1 MEVITTS
8 CAGQLGLDSNRIFDM
23 KPSSILSALALSSIS
38 LTSSFADSVT
48 FKCSFNGLVPQTLV
62 YVINSEAKNAAVIGD
77 FGTHEAF
84 VLSYNEG
91 FFYIIEPNVGA
102 SVATILYLHADE
114 TPIGVRITL
123 GRISDDQYAGI
134 PDELK
139 LSSENLRFMT
149 VAGRGRCP
157 VQR

>member
-1 MEVITTS
+1 MP
-8 CAGQLGLDSNRIFDM
+8 
-23 KPSSILSALALSSIS
+23 PSSEISARMKHLCFRTTKDFSTSLS
-38 LTSSFADSVT
+38 LT
-48 FKCSFNGLVPQTLV
+48 
-62 YVINSEAKNAAVIGD
+62 
-77 FGTHEAF
+77 
-84 VLSYNEG
+84 
-91 FFYIIEPNVGA
+91 VGA
-102 SVATILYLHADE
+102 SVATVLYLHADE

-139 LSSENLRFMT
+139 LSSENLRFMA